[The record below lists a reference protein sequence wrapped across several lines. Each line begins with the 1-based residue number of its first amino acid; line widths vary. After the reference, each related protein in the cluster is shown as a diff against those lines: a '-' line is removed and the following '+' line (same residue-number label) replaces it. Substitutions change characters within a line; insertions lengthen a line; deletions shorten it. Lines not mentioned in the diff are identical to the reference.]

1 VEADRAGKEY
11 MDNIRQLK
19 PERVA
24 EEAATYAM
32 YERHHGGGGSDD
44 FDD

>member
-24 EEAATYAM
+24 EEAAAYVTLT
-32 YERHHGGGGSDD
+32 
-44 FDD
+44 